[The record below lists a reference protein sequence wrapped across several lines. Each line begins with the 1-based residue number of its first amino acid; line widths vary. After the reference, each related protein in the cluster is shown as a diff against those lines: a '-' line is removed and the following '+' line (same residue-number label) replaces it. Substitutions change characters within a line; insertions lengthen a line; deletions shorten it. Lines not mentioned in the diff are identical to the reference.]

1 MKRISI
7 YASAAIFSG
16 ILLFTGCGDGGSNS
30 EGSSSSAPS
39 TPSTST
45 SSSSMVTKS
54 VRVIDGYVIGATVRD
69 CKGTTALTDAHGVA
83 TAAFDPECPL
93 ESQGGTID
101 ANDNGI
107 ADDNE
112 IPALTMH
119 APAGSSVIS
128 NITELI
134 QAGANASK
142 LAAILG
148 VSEAELYSDPI
159 AENNIVIA
167 KANQVLYAV
176 EISGK
181 TAEFV
186 ELINNYGSSSS
197 NTSTTS
203 SSSSSTTSS
212 SSSSTGDL
220 PTIGH
225 YGSSS
230 SNTSTTS
237 SSSSSTTSSSSS
249 STGDLPTI
257 GHYKSLVRGELPGFS
272 YDDSSSSVP
281 SSNNSSSS
289 VSNSSD
295 NADISRLAS
304 LAKSLFEANSLQVS
318 FIDALLAL
326 DVNNAQEIESA
337 IFTIKKELYESVI
350 SESSSGTSETSS
362 SSATCLPGQ
371 SC

>member
-225 YGSSS
+225 Y
-230 SNTSTTS
+230 
-237 SSSSSTTSSSSS
+237 
-249 STGDLPTI
+249 
-257 GHYKSLVRGELPGFS
+257 KSLVRGELPGFS